1 MMSITKKSLLFAFCA
16 LYFGG
21 CAYSVH
27 MIHASDFEGS
37 VPYERAKP
45 IIVETSQSVILGI
58 ATNSDYVDEA
68 YRKLLSQCSGQ
79 ITGLTT
85 KYSADLGF
93 FSWTNRVRIEG
104 SCVQP

>member
-1 MMSITKKSLLFAFCA
+1 MMSIIKQSLLFALCA

-27 MIHASDFEGS
+27 MIHTSDFEGA
-37 VPYERAKP
+37 VPYEKAKP
-45 IIVETSQSVILGI
+45 IFVETSQSVILGI
-58 ATNSDYVDEA
+58 TTNSDYVDEA
-68 YRKLLSQCSGQ
+68 YSKLLSQCSGQ

-93 FSWTNRVRIEG
+93 LSWTNRLRIEG
-104 SCVQP
+104 SCVQR